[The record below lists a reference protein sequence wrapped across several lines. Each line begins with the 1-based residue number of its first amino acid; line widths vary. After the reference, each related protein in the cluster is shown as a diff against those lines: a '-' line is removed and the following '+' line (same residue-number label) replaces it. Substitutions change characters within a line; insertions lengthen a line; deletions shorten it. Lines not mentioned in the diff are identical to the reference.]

1 MIFVPVPF
9 EKCEEEEKIRDEK
22 DRPLLRAAIRFGAE
36 YFLTGDKDFLESG
49 VKNPKIINVSDFLDL
64 ELI

>member
-1 MIFVPVPF
+1 MIVF
-9 EKCEEEEKIRDEK
+9 IDT
-22 DRPLLRAAIRFGAE
+22 D
-36 YFLTGDKDFLESG
+36 DKDFLESG